1 MVIKMLK
8 SGGKDGEYFLCLVRN
23 YLESTM
29 AMSGVYLT
37 IYLLKVILNEK
48 FPRKLILRDEDWPWC
63 TIAKKY
69 QYTF

>member
-8 SGGKDGEYFLCLVRN
+8 SGGKDGEYFLCPVRN

-29 AMSGVYLT
+29 AMSGVYLI

-48 FPRKLILRDEDWPWC
+48 FDSVE
-63 TIAKKY
+63 A
-69 QYTF
+69 Q